1 MRFFNRMLNKFYIKF
16 CVMKEL
22 TINDLPASKMDD
34 WWKEHNDE
42 YYHYLYRIDNT
53 ENKMFYYGI
62 HSQRKDS
69 GKIPENDGYM
79 GSGAALL
86 KAQKKYGMKKFTKT
100 VLKIFSTRDE
110 ARLEEIKIVDDSL
123 VKDRKC
129 YNLTIGGSST
139 PNFTGMGVYMN
150 KDNHN
155 DIRHLPIDD
164 PLVLSKQFIGVSTGK
179 AVYKNKDN
187 SDDIRKLPVDDP
199 LVTSGQF
206 IFISTG
212 FGIFK
217 NKGNPNDIRQISID
231 DPLVLSGQFIGV
243 MKGIKQDK
251 ESILKKTMDRNGS
264 WGTMW
269 ITDGIN
275 TKKIKKSDKIPDGWK
290 LGRSDQPSEYININT
305 KEHRWFRESD
315 SMDKT
320 VWKQSIIFVNE
331 ELIEPDDLIK
341 LYNSK
346 RSWKKVSKE
355 LGISKEKVKGI
366 RNYYEKHGYKFP
378 KRK

>member
-1 MRFFNRMLNKFYIKF
+1 
-16 CVMKEL
+16 MKEL
-22 TINDLPASKMDD
+22 TINDLPPSKMDE
-34 WWKEHNDE
+34 WWRKHDNE

-69 GKIPENDGYM
+69 GLFPENDGYM
-79 GSGAALL
+79 GSGTALL
-86 KAQKKYGMKKFTKT
+86 RAQKKYGIDKFTKT

-110 ARLEEIKIVDDSL
+110 ARLEEMKIVDDSL

-129 YNLTIGGSST
+129 YNLTVGGSST
-139 PNFTGMGVYMN
+139 PNFTGMGTYMN
-150 KDNHN
+150 KNDHN
-155 DIRHLPIDD
+155 DIRHLSTND

-179 AVYKNKDN
+179 AVYKNKDDSN
-187 SDDIRKLPVDDP
+187 DIRKLSIDDP

-217 NKGNPNDIRQISID
+217 NKDNSDDIRQLSID
-231 DPLVLSGQFIGV
+231 DSLVLSGQFIGV

-251 ESILKKTMDRNGS
+251 ESILKKTRDRNGS
-264 WGTMW
+264 WGTVW
-269 ITDGIN
+269 ITDGVN

-290 LGRSDQPSEYININT
+290 LGRADQPTEYININT
-305 KEHRWFRESD
+305 KEHKWFKKNNDIDE
-315 SMDKT
+315 T
-320 VWKQSIIFVNE
+320 IWKQSILFVGE
-331 ELIEPDDLIK
+331 KLIKPDDLIK
-341 LYNSK
+341 LYNNKSN
-346 RSWKKVSKE
+346 WKKVSEE

-366 RNYYEKHGYKFP
+366 RDYYEKRGYKFP
-378 KRK
+378 KRKERGDT